1 MPSFADQIWEDAAA
15 PLLDEL
21 HGVAVTYSRGLR
33 AVDITAVP
41 SVLSH
46 EVYDQ
51 DDGAL
56 STVATLRQYV
66 IAASAI
72 VLDGETVEPQLRDR
86 ITETINGATQT
97 YEVSPVP
104 GKPAYELQV
113 SGARWLVRC
122 KRVD

>member
-1 MPSFADQIWEDAAA
+1 MPSFADQMWEDAAA

-21 HGVAVTYSRGLR
+21 HGVAVNYSRGLR
-33 AVDITAVP
+33 TVDITAVP

-46 EVYDQ
+46 EIYDQ
-51 DDGAL
+51 DDGSL

-72 VLDGETVEPQLRDR
+72 VIDGETVEPQLRDR
-86 ITETINGATQT
+86 ITETINGAAQVF
-97 YEVSPVP
+97 EVSPVP

-113 SGARWLVRC
+113 SGSRWLVRC